1 MATPNNKELSRK
13 RHVTLTMLFDQFV
26 VDQVISQ
33 GPGTEMTS
41 LEVYEGIVL
50 HALIPVKM
58 DLRVHVD

>member
-13 RHVTLTMLFDQFV
+13 RHVTLTMLLDQCF

-41 LEVYEGIVL
+41 LEVYE
-50 HALIPVKM
+50 
-58 DLRVHVD
+58 